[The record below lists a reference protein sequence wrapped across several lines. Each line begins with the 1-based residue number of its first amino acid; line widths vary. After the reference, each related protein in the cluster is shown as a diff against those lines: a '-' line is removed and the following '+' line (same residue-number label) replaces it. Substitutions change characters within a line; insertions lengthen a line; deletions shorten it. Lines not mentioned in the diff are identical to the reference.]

1 MDVFSFTVLC
11 LQAPVSQELACRV
24 GGVARQN
31 PGYVRPGGSPGATL
45 PPWRLPFTPLPGIAP
60 VATASRQRAVCIVLG
75 SSFRGV
81 TEGRRPEANAT
92 GEVFSGV
99 PSKEQHRGP
108 RRRCAGCRLGSVVG
122 RVQRDSQAQEGCHE
136 GVTEALC
143 SPVGLSPGRPQ
154 ERRSMTDVRQTAQ
167 RLGTAS
173 EDAVDAAPRW
183 WEP

>member
-1 MDVFSFTVLC
+1 MDVFSFMVLC

-60 VATASRQRAVCIVLG
+60 VATASRQRALCIVLG
-75 SSFRGV
+75 SSFRGDR
-81 TEGRRPEANAT
+81 GPAPRGDAT

-108 RRRCAGCRLGSVVG
+108 CRRCLGCRLGSVIG

-143 SPVGLSPGRPQ
+143 SPVGLSPSRPQ
-154 ERRSMTDVRQTAQ
+154 ERRSMADVRQTAQ
-167 RLGTAS
+167 CLGTAS
-173 EDAVDAAPRW
+173 EDAADAAPRW